1 MHVHSAPDV
10 VPRLLDDI
18 ELVEQATKAGMR
30 ALVLKNHHCSTC
42 SRAYLLNRI
51 QGKVRLYGGV
61 VLNDSVGGLN
71 PMAVETAI
79 KMGGE
84 MIWMP
89 TVSAANHRR
98 FFGGRGGLTI
108 LSGTRLRPEVR
119 KILGLISDANK
130 ILATGHLSPSESTVL
145 IEEAL
150 SLGVRRI
157 SVTHP
162 EWGVTAMPVKMQ
174 LKLAK
179 SGAVAFERC
188 LISAEAKALHT
199 VPFET
204 IVKQMRAVGVA
215 STIIATDFGLPN
227 TMAPVDAFRSYLTR
241 LQKAG
246 FTYDEIKA
254 MAQDNPAKLLDLGQ

>member
-18 ELVEQATKAGMR
+18 ELVDQARKAGMR

-51 QGKVRLYGGV
+51 QGEVRLYGGV

-71 PMAVETAI
+71 PWAVEAAI

-84 MIWMP
+84 AIWMP

-108 LSGTRLRPEVR
+108 LKGTRLRPQVTE
-119 KILGLISDANK
+119 ILRLISDANK
-130 ILATGHLSPSESTVL
+130 ILATGHLSPAESAPL
-145 IEEAL
+145 IEAAL
-150 SLGVRRI
+150 SAGVRRI

-174 LKLAK
+174 RKFAK
-179 SGAVAFERC
+179 SGVVFFERC
-188 LISAEAKALHT
+188 LISAQAKALHT

-204 IVKQMRAVGVA
+204 IVQQMRAVGVA

-227 TMAPVDAFRSYLTR
+227 TMAPVEAFRFYLAR
-241 LQKAG
+241 LRKAG
-246 FTYDEIKA
+246 FSHDEIKK
-254 MAQDNPAKLLDLGQ
+254 MAHENPARLLGLTQ